1 MTTARFTQ
9 FSYWYPGSAIPAL
22 DCVDIEVDGGI
33 VALAGASGS
42 GKSTVLRVF
51 NGLVPHFHGGTVRG
65 RACVLGMDVLSH
77 RTRELAR
84 NVGFLFQDPELQ
96 AVYATVDRD
105 VAFGLE
111 NLGVPRDAM
120 LSRVH
125 DALDRA
131 GIGALAGRAVNTLS
145 GGERQRLALAGVL
158 ALEPRLLVL
167 DEPLSQLDAGGAVSL
182 METVSVAASRGTTV
196 VIAEHRLEH
205 VLPRADRMLFIDRG
219 RIDAAAPPPPHLEA
233 FAVQRN
239 SVATAG
245 ASQWS
250 VRGVTAGVAG
260 APVVADVD
268 LDGGGDVVVLMGPNG
283 SGKTTLLRT
292 LAGLLPALSGSV
304 DRPPGRV
311 AYLPQNPTSLL
322 HRPTVRSEIE
332 WTLRHAP
339 DGDNGSVDAALHA
352 FGLQDVA
359 DRYPRD
365 LSTGE
370 RQRAALGA
378 VLVGGPALALLDE
391 PTRGMDAPARRIL
404 VNAIHELCAA
414 GGSVVMATHDQ
425 DLATAVADRIVQVK
439 DGAVRVAPAVE
450 PVLA

>member
-1 MTTARFTQ
+1 MTAARFAQ
-9 FSYWYPGSAIPAL
+9 FTYWYPGSAIPAL
-22 DCVDIEVDGGI
+22 DSIDIELDGGI
-33 VALAGASGS
+33 VALTGASGS
-42 GKSTVLRVF
+42 GKSTALRVF

-65 RACVLGMDVLSH
+65 RASVLGMDVLSH
-77 RTRELAR
+77 PTRELAR

-111 NLGVPRDAM
+111 NLGVPREAM
-120 LSRVH
+120 LGRVH
-125 DALDRA
+125 DALERA

-182 METVSVAASRGTTV
+182 MQTVSEVATRGTTV

-205 VLPRADRMLFIDRG
+205 VLPRADRVLFIDRG
-219 RIDAAAPPPPHLEA
+219 RIDATAPPPPHVEP
-233 FAVQRN
+233 FPVQRAA
-239 SVATAG
+239 VATAG
-245 ASQWS
+245 AGHWS
-250 VRGVTAGVAG
+250 LRAVTAGVGEA
-260 APVVADVD
+260 VVSDVD

-292 LAGLLPALSGSV
+292 LAGLLPPLAGSV
-304 DRPPGRV
+304 ERPPGRV

-332 WTLRHAP
+332 WTRRRSP
-339 DGDNGSVDAALHA
+339 DGDNRSVEAALQA

-391 PTRGMDAPARRIL
+391 PTRGMDATARHIL
-404 VNAIHELCAA
+404 VNAIHQLRAA

-425 DLATAVADRIVQVK
+425 ELATAVADRIVQVK
-439 DGAVRVAPAVE
+439 DGAVRLAPAAE